1 MPLEH
6 CIANED
12 DEEAVDEFEY
22 GIDDGVV
29 LQLPLNDEINAP
41 TVVVDPERCPLSA
54 ANLLVFQQ
62 RVRPLKLSDPENEYV
77 PRLHY
82 ALQVIDKLNAI
93 QA

>member
-12 DEEAVDEFEY
+12 DEEVVDEFEY

-41 TVVVDPERCPLSA
+41 TIPKGALCP
-54 ANLLVFQQ
+54 
-62 RVRPLKLSDPENEYV
+62 
-77 PRLHY
+77 PRIYWFFNSEL
-82 ALQVIDKLNAI
+82 DR
-93 QA
+93 